1 MRPYCTRD
9 SSCVGSDI
17 RDYRQLKCEYPYCM
31 SMYASANCCVDR
43 HNTEGGRDPASRLT
57 QISDKRRERVT
68 PAETDKQ
75 KQERLKKRRREIGA
89 DALLSLPMEK
99 MRTCQHE
106 RLATETT
113 AEKDAQ
119 LQHQKVTS

>member
-1 MRPYCTRD
+1 
-9 SSCVGSDI
+9 
-17 RDYRQLKCEYPYCM
+17 M
-31 SMYASANCCVDR
+31 SMYGSANCCVDR
-43 HNTEGGRDPASRLT
+43 LNTEGGRDPVSRLT
-57 QISDKRRERVT
+57 QIVDKRRERTT
-68 PAETDKQ
+68 PPETDEQ

-99 MRTCQHE
+99 MRACQHE

-113 AEKDAQ
+113 ADKDTQ